1 MTDAERQAHRRA
13 ARAAGVQVIRTR
25 WASAIVNRAKRWRG
39 AVTELIMLQSQSPD
53 LRRFRAVCQIAPLL
67 SHCPQTRAKTPCRAP
82 AMKNHRRC
90 RPHGG
95 LSTGPRIPEARA
107 RIRAAQTT
115 HGLRTAAMEQMR
127 RPVRGLRAGA
137 KRLAELT

>member
-13 ARAAGVQVIRTR
+13 ARAAGVPVIRMR
-25 WASAIVNRAKRWRG
+25 WASAIVSRAKRWRG

-53 LRRFRAVCQIAPLL
+53 WRRFRTVCQIAPLL
-67 SHCPQTRAKTPCRAP
+67 SHCSQTRAKTPCWAS

-90 RPHGG
+90 RLHGG
-95 LSTGPRIPEARA
+95 LSTGPRIPGALA

-127 RPVRGLRAGA
+127 KPVRGLRASA